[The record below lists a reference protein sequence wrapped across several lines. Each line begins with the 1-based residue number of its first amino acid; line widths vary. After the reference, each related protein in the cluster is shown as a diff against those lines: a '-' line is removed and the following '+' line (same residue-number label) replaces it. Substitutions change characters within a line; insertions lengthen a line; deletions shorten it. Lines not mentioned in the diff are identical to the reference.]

1 MPFNHQGMRL
11 IYANIPVIMS
21 AFKISISTSK
31 IIIFFMQDGNIRENN
46 VNMQIKYG

>member
-31 IIIFFMQDGNIRENN
+31 IIIFFHARWQHPRELR
-46 VNMQIKYG
+46 QHAK